1 MGESKHVIVALGE
14 ELYGIPVLSV
24 ETILRDPKPVR
35 MPKSPKM
42 LLGVFELRGR
52 TLASIDLRLRL
63 ELPEHAGDSNHV
75 VVNTPVGPVSLRV
88 DSVVGIAS
96 IEEDSI
102 EPTTTLVNHESDEF
116 LSGVAKHLGKLV
128 ALLNPEHI
136 VPTKLKN
143 TIAKVA

>member
-1 MGESKHVIVALGE
+1 MGETKHVIVALGD

-24 ETILRDPKPVR
+24 ETILQDPKPVR

-42 LLGVFELRGR
+42 LLGVFELRGK

-63 ELPEHAGDSNHV
+63 ELPEHAGESNHV

-96 IEEDSI
+96 IDDDQI
-102 EPTTTLVNHESDEF
+102 EPTSTLLNHEADEF
-116 LSGVAKHLGKLV
+116 LSGVAKHSGRLV
-128 ALLNPEHI
+128 ALLDPEFI
-136 VPTKLKN
+136 VPNDLRKK
-143 TIAKVA
+143 IEKVA

>member
-63 ELPEHAGDSNHV
+63 ELPEHEGDSNHV

-102 EPTTTLVNHESDEF
+102 EPTTGLVNHEEDEF
-116 LSGVAKHLGKLV
+116 MSGVAKHSGRLV

-136 VPTKLKN
+136 VPSKLK
-143 TIAKVA
+143 TAIAKVA